1 MTGPIDH
8 GRLHYRRAGTGPA
21 LVLVHGFLGGSS
33 TWHGQIR
40 RFGPTRDV
48 IAPDLAGFGA
58 SRMAMAPDSIE
69 GHARLVIDLVD
80 SLGVEAFEL
89 LGHSMGG
96 MVAQKI
102 ALIAGSR
109 VERLILYG
117 TGPTGLLPDRFESID
132 VTRRRIAA
140 DGIPATASRIA
151 ATWFAAGAADPGF
164 AACEAEGAKASMQAA
179 VASLRAW
186 ETWDVS
192 AELAAIAS
200 PTLVV
205 WGERDR
211 SIGWNQIASLWRGIP
226 NASLAV
232 VPGCAHNVH
241 LEKAELFDALVADFL
256 GSDRSTPPAA
266 ALSP

>member
-102 ALIAGSR
+102 ALMNEEI
-109 VERLILYG
+109 
-117 TGPTGLLPDRFESID
+117 
-132 VTRRRIAA
+132 
-140 DGIPATASRIA
+140 
-151 ATWFAAGAADPGF
+151 
-164 AACEAEGAKASMQAA
+164 
-179 VASLRAW
+179 
-186 ETWDVS
+186 VS
-192 AELAAIAS
+192 PIEICA
-200 PTLVV
+200 
-205 WGERDR
+205 RD
-211 SIGWNQIASLWRGIP
+211 QP
-226 NASLAV
+226 NACCS
-232 VPGCAHNVH
+232 
-241 LEKAELFDALVADFL
+241 
-256 GSDRSTPPAA
+256 GSMNGPIE
-266 ALSP
+266 